1 MKKGDIEFLKELQH
15 QMLTQDTVSQASP
28 RFWVVR
34 HKVRQYGIEDGYGV
48 DGEEVIYNCET
59 IAGNLKE
66 LCEYLRDNEDDL
78 EIEYH
83 EDIIEEYVTIVKD
96 DEEQCFYDT
105 KELVEYMIEGLD
117 YDNSLYLVNYKDEYV
132 IAENTMFLT
141 IEECK
146 RHIECNGYHYNEPH
160 TYVMT
165 AWRSPQVQRLYEIL
179 ENTNWDEI
187 EL

>member
-1 MKKGDIEFLKELQH
+1 MNI
-15 QMLTQDTVSQASP
+15 M
-28 RFWVVR
+28 R
-34 HKVRQYGIEDGYGV
+34 
-48 DGEEVIYNCET
+48 
-59 IAGNLKE
+59 
-66 LCEYLRDNEDDL
+66 CEYLRDNEDDL

-83 EDIIEEYVTIVKD
+83 EEILEEYVTIVKY

-105 KELVEYMIEGLD
+105 KELVEYMIEELD

-146 RHIECNGYHYNEPH
+146 RHIEHNGYHYNEPH
-160 TYVMT
+160 PYAMT
-165 AWRSPQVQRLYEIL
+165 AWRSPEVERLYEIL

-187 EL
+187 KF

>member
-1 MKKGDIEFLKELQH
+1 MGLNKEDKQFLKELQH
-15 QMLTQDTVSQASP
+15 QMLTQDTVGQASP

-34 HKVRQYGIEDGYGV
+34 HKVRQYGIEDGYDI
-48 DGEEVIYNCET
+48 DGEEVIYNYEKL
-59 IAGNLKE
+59 AENLKE

-83 EDIIEEYVTIVKD
+83 EEILFEYVNIVKD

-105 KELVEYMIEGLD
+105 KELVEYMIEELD
-117 YDNSLYLVNYKDEYV
+117 YNNSLYLVNYKDEYV

-146 RHIECNGYHYNEPH
+146 RHIEFNGYHYNEPH
-160 TYVMT
+160 PYAMT
-165 AWRSPQVQRLYEIL
+165 AWRSPQVKRLYEIL
-179 ENTNWDEI
+179 VNTNWDN
-187 EL
+187 